1 MVDSDPA
8 QISIFDDEELLEDV
22 YGNPDNCSNLD
33 DDDEFDNEE
42 GVNADLSQDDI
53 DYLQTLDQ
61 KLSSKKLT
69 IKS

>member
-22 YGNPDNCSNLD
+22 YGNPDNCSNL
-33 DDDEFDNEE
+33 DDEFDNEE